1 MMTISRT
8 WSLFMMREYMDSDK
22 IYGNME
28 KLWDAQKQA
37 QNTFSLDMAKACHS
51 LIHNLIEAY
60 TLECDASV
68 KEIIEELSGCFHFMS
83 DMTGGEYSKLKV
95 YEDRLV

>member
-1 MMTISRT
+1 MTERK
-8 WSLFMMREYMDSDK
+8 YMDSDK
-22 IYGNME
+22 LYNNID
-28 KLWDAQKQA
+28 KLWDAQTQA
-37 QNTFSLDMAKACHS
+37 QNTFSLGMAKACHS

-60 TLECDASV
+60 KLESYDSV

-83 DMTGGEYSKLKV
+83 DMTGGEYKKLKA